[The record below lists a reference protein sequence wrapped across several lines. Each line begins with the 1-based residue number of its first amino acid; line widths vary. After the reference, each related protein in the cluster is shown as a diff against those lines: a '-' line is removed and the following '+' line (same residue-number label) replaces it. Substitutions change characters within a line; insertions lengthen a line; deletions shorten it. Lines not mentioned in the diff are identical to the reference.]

1 MKTIK
6 TSIILLS
13 LLSFTNFAQ
22 VIKDTSSTVKKD
34 SIRQICSSAKKKTVN
49 IYSQIDTIGAA
60 KDAGQNKSRSA
71 TPYELITPNSTEVKN
86 YYVIRIVGGD
96 KENNIK
102 FYGLSLGFV
111 HENQAATFSGMAFN
125 FGLGNPPLQGK
136 PDEDISINGINFSF
150 FVTGTTGTIN
160 GFSFGGF
167 WGNSAYKVNGISMGV
182 LGTASTYLNGLAL
195 GGLVSGSKNAN
206 AIQVAGIMNV
216 YCKFN
221 GIGIALV
228 NGSDTDSS
236 ETMIN
241 GLILGGYNGV
251 NVNGLSIG
259 VVNSGD
265 SWLQIGIVNM
275 GNSRIQIG
283 LVNLDENYKM
293 GIPLIN
299 VNF

>member
-1 MKTIK
+1 MKKLKTYFILLCLVISPNYAQIIQDSSKTI
-6 TSIILLS
+6 
-13 LLSFTNFAQ
+13 
-22 VIKDTSSTVKKD
+22 IKDSSE
-34 SIRQICSSAKKKTVN
+34 SIYHPYKMETTYINNQL
-49 IYSQIDTIGAA
+49 DTIGAA
-60 KDAGQNKSRSA
+60 KDARQNKSISV
-71 TPYELITPNSTEVKN
+71 TPYELITPITTEVKN
-86 YYVIRIVGGD
+86 YYVIRIVGED

-111 HENQAATFSGMAFN
+111 HKNNAATFSGMAFN
-125 FGLGNPPLQGK
+125 FGLGNPPLQRK

-150 FVTGTTGTIN
+150 FVTGITGTIN

-167 WGNSAYKVNGISMGV
+167 WGNSAYEVNGISMGV
-182 LGTASTYLNGLAL
+182 FGTASTYLNGLAL

-206 AIQVAGIMNV
+206 AIQVAGIMNL

-251 NVNGLSIG
+251 DVNGLSIG
-259 VVNSGD
+259 VVNNGD
-265 SWLQIGIVNM
+265 SWLQIGLVNM
-275 GNSRIQIG
+275 GNSTVQIG
-283 LVNLDENYKM
+283 LVNLDRNYKM
-293 GIPLIN
+293 GIPIIN